1 MFQLE
6 NFKELCIITLKD
18 DAKLK
23 RNLNRGLKNDIK
35 NLVDLHAS
43 GLKSGNFHFDG
54 LLLSIAYEEL
64 DEEGHKSHVSRHS
77 RVMQSLKKN

>member
-64 DEEGHKSHVSRHS
+64 DEEGHKSHVS
-77 RVMQSLKKN
+77 

>member
-6 NFKELCIITLKD
+6 NFKGLCIITLKD
-18 DAKLK
+18 DAKFK

-43 GLKSGNFHFDG
+43 DLKSGNLHFDG
-54 LLLSIAYEEL
+54 LLLSIAYEDL
-64 DEEGHKSHVSRHS
+64 DEEGHKSHVS
-77 RVMQSLKKN
+77 

>member
-6 NFKELCIITLKD
+6 NFKGLCIITLKD
-18 DAKLK
+18 DAKFK

-64 DEEGHKSHVSRHS
+64 DEEGHKSHVS
-77 RVMQSLKKN
+77 